1 MNVFIMTA
9 DRVIYLYRYFGLFF
23 VPALNLKHIERG
35 YLYLFFIIPVVGIF
49 HSFLVQLMW

>member
-1 MNVFIMTA
+1 MNVFKMTA

-23 VPALNLKHIERG
+23 VTTLNLKHIERE
-35 YLYLFFIIPVVGIF
+35 YLYLFFIIAIVGIF